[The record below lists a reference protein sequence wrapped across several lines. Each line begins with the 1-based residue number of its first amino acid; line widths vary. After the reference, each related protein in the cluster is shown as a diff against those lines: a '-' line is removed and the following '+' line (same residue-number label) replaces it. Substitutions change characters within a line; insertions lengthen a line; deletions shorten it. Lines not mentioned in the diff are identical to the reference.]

1 MRQRLRHGLDA
12 ASRAVGPWLVRSRTF
27 RVFQQA
33 LVAAA
38 GWPRKLTV
46 LRGVP
51 IVWQARTRMDE
62 YRTGSKALEAK
73 EPETLDWID
82 AHVKA
87 GDILVDIGANVGV
100 YSIYAALKTG
110 RQCRVYAFEP
120 DVRNLDALNSNIL
133 LNGLGDVVTA
143 FGIAVADREQ
153 LTTLESA
160 FDESGQSGNALRG
173 VAAGAALPAARVQG
187 ALALPLDRLVY
198 ELGLPCP
205 THLKIDTDGAELL
218 ILAGAARLLRDSRL
232 KTILCEVGPDTRAEV
247 FELSR
252 VLGFRNAFGDG
263 GYGGANALLI
273 RN

>member
-1 MRQRLRHGLDA
+1 MRRQLRRGLDA
-12 ASRAVGPWLVRSRTF
+12 ATKALGPWLIRSRML
-27 RVFQQA
+27 RVFNQSV
-33 LVAAA
+33 VAAA
-38 GWPRKLTV
+38 GWPRKSTV

-82 AHVKA
+82 AHVKG
-87 GDILVDIGANVGV
+87 GDVLVDIGANVGV
-100 YSIYAALKTG
+100 YSIYAALKTK

-120 DVRNLDALNSNIL
+120 DVRNLDTLNSNIL
-133 LNGLGDVVTA
+133 LNGLGGVVTA
-143 FGIAVADREQ
+143 FGIAVADDER

-173 VAAGAALPAARVQG
+173 AVAATALPTARVQG
-187 ALALPLDRLVY
+187 AVALSLDKLVY
-198 ELGLPCP
+198 ELDLPCP

-218 ILAGAARLLRDSRL
+218 ILAGAGRLLRDPRL
-232 KTILCEVGPDTRAEV
+232 KTILCEVGADTRAEV
-247 FELSR
+247 FEISR
-252 VLGFRNAFGDG
+252 ALGFRNVFGDG
-263 GYGGANALLI
+263 AHDGANALLV